1 MARTNSKF
9 KAKNKHYGI
18 DLGNST
24 TIEPS
29 SPITPLSD
37 DGAGYATTASSYFGA
52 TAINMDGNGGS
63 DRDLLKR
70 YRTMSTYSEVDM
82 AIDNIVN
89 EAVVYDG
96 KNYPVSLNLDKLP
109 LSKTVK
115 MKIFEEFNN
124 IMKLFEF
131 DEKSYN
137 MFRRWYVDG
146 RIYYNV
152 IIDPKHPEN
161 GIIELRPIDAMKIKL
176 MKEIKK
182 EKDPNG
188 VDFIKQVEE
197 YFLYSEAGFVAGNGQ
212 PQNSS
217 VQGIKFNVDSILTA
231 NSGLID
237 EMTKQIISHLHKAIR
252 PSNQLRMLEDAVVI
266 YKITRAPER
275 RIFYIDTGNLP
286 KLKAEEHLRDCMNQY
301 KNKTVYDGA
310 TGEVRDD
317 KKFMT
322 MLEDY
327 WLPRREGGKGTQI
340 DTLPGAS
347 AAFSDMVDVGYFQ
360 TLLMHSL
367 SVPMSRLQSNTGFN
381 MGRSSEISRDEV
393 NFIKFIFRLQKRF
406 SFLLMDALKVQLILK
421 GIIGDDDWNYL
432 KSNIVIDF
440 LKDNY
445 FEELKNNEILS
456 TRIQAAESLMPYIGK
471 FYSNEYVRK
480 NIFLQTDEEIETEDA
495 RILAEFE
502 NPIYYPP
509 TSSSDELAGGQ
520 DGGDG
525 QATGQDTGQSPDT
538 DTGKKSKGASGN
550 IVKITLADLE
560 HSMSKKMLDVQNGT
574 TFAVT
579 KNGRIVAQMTPVS
592 ESLNESYDVLKV
604 SLIDSYENL
613 LAVMAEGEILTLS
626 EGSSTLVNIK
636 KI

>member
-1 MARTNSKF
+1 
-9 KAKNKHYGI
+9 
-18 DLGNST
+18 
-24 TIEPS
+24 
-29 SPITPLSD
+29 
-37 DGAGYATTASSYFGA
+37 
-52 TAINMDGNGGS
+52 
-63 DRDLLKR
+63 
-70 YRTMSTYSEVDM
+70 
-82 AIDNIVN
+82 
-89 EAVVYDG
+89 
-96 KNYPVSLNLDKLP
+96 
-109 LSKTVK
+109 

-182 EKDPNG
+182 EKDQNG
-188 VDFIKQVEE
+188 VDFIRKVEE

-421 GIIGDDDWNYL
+421 GIIGDGDWNYL

-445 FEELKNNEILS
+445 FEELKNNEILAS
-456 TRIQAAESLMPYIGK
+456 RVQAAEVLMPYIGK

-480 NIFLQTDEEIETEDA
+480 NIFLQTDEEIETEDS
-495 RILAEFE
+495 RILAEFS

-525 QATGQDTGQSPDT
+525 QATGQDGGQATSA

-560 HSMSKKMLDVQNGT
+560 HGMSKNMKQVQDGT

-579 KNGRIVAQMTPVS
+579 KNGRVIAQVTPVS

-613 LAVMAEGEILTLS
+613 LAVMQSGEILTLS
-626 EGSSTLVNIK
+626 EGSSTLVNII